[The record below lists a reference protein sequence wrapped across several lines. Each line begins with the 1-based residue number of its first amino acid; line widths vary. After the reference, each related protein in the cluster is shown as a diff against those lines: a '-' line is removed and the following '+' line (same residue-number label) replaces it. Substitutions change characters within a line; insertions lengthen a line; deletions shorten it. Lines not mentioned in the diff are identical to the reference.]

1 MSSRTSIVNAIAEKL
16 KSITKDNGYNTDL
29 WNQVH
34 PTLKFWD
41 ECNNFPS
48 IYMSAGTETRDYL
61 PGGFTWGFLGV
72 SLKLYVK
79 GEFPSEQLELLME
92 DVEKCINTNR
102 TLTYNSTA
110 QTTEILINSLITD
123 EGLLEPYGVGEINI
137 TVQYQVL

>member
-29 WNQVH
+29 WSQVH

-61 PGGFTWGFLGV
+61 PGGFTCGFLGV